1 MPCGDETRQRA
12 EADTRADNRRRA
24 AGPSRFAHG
33 YDSPYL
39 TSTATKAFDARVLP
53 CNWLNALWAS
63 VGKASREVEQ
73 LLRTKASEKPPV
85 EQVLPEKFL
94 IVIECSDE
102 TDQREKLTW
111 LKQAGV
117 ECRAVMS

>member
-1 MPCGDETRQRA
+1 M
-12 EADTRADNRRRA
+12 
-24 AGPSRFAHG
+24 
-33 YDSPYL
+33 L
-39 TSTATKAFDARVLP
+39 
-53 CNWLNALWAS
+53 
-63 VGKASREVEQ
+63 REKSKQ
-73 LLRTKASEKPPV
+73 SV

-102 TDQREKLTW
+102 TDQRDKLTW